1 MGGLNGL
8 SWKQLERVIVKHG
21 FQFKRQKGSHRS
33 YVKPGAKR
41 PVVIPKHK
49 ELSPSVVS
57 DCLEA
62 AGITKEECL
71 RLLGR
76 RN

>member
-1 MGGLNGL
+1 MGGLNGI
-8 SWKQLERVIVKHG
+8 SCKELESVIEQHG
-21 FQFKRQKGSHRS
+21 FEFKRQKGSHRAH
-33 YVKPGAKR
+33 VKPGAKR
-41 PVVIPKHK
+41 PVVSPKHK

-57 DCLEA
+57 DCLET

-76 RN
+76 QN